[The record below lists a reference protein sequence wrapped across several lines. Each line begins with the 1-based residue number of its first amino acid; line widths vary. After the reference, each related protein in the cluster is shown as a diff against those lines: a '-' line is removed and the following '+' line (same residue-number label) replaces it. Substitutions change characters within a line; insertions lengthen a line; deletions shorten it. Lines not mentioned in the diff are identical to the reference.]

1 MRESYYFCQNETYRS
16 VYVPLIAYNL
26 SSSNY
31 VFTADID
38 RAKCIST
45 KKDIIKSKVTNIDES
60 KIIVVIQ
67 EIESWYARRT

>member
-1 MRESYYFCQNETYRS
+1 MAKELFKNIDSMKC
-16 VYVPLIAYNL
+16 
-26 SSSNY
+26 NY